1 MRKSTLGTP
10 ELARAVQDE
19 GTLNFFLGI
28 AGPILHHSQLLSSMS
43 KVKEQT
49 AEADF
54 SVQVGVAACPTRRKC
69 CTLVRYATRRVVLNT
84 TCRTQVTKAPK
95 MEKKDADIIAEGD
108 EEEEED

>member
-1 MRKSTLGTP
+1 MRKRSLGTP
-10 ELARAVQDE
+10 KLARAVQDE

-54 SVQVGVAACPTRRKC
+54 SVQVGVAACHAA
-69 CTLVRYATRRVVLNT
+69 LVLYVDMMRQAACSV
-84 TCRTQVTKAPK
+84 
-95 MEKKDADIIAEGD
+95 E
-108 EEEEED
+108 